1 MVHLL
6 ADEAGDWLLASVSQ
20 GGNVVN
26 GERGAV
32 AWDPPFLHFDTEWGI
47 IAEASSF
54 WSREAQALQLF
65 VDTANLDAA
74 RKALD
79 LGVVSGLTMNPAIL
93 SREGPI
99 DFVANLRAI
108 CDLPFESVLAQ
119 VISEDCAG
127 MVAEGMALAK
137 IGHSRI
143 FVKIPPTVEGIR
155 AVKELSSQ
163 GIGTAVTGANTLAGC
178 LLGARAGAGWVI
190 SYLGYTDTYDPA
202 AADRPRQV
210 KAMFGH
216 YGYVTKL
223 MLAVRT
229 PRQAVDGA
237 LAGADACTMSFDAL
251 RELYVD
257 LTTEKRLADFLSQWR
272 RVFGDRNWITG

>member
-1 MVHLL
+1 LRREHRS
-6 ADEAGDWLLASVSQ
+6 ARVSPSA
-20 GGNVVN
+20 
-26 GERGAV
+26 AV
-32 AWDPPFLHFDTEWGI
+32 AACRLIGSPFLHFGTEWGI
-47 IAEASSF
+47 IAAASDAQHL
-54 WSREAQALQLF
+54 EAQVLQLF
-65 VDTANLDAA
+65 VDTANLDTA

-99 DFVANLRAI
+99 DFVANLKAI
-108 CDLPFESVLAQ
+108 CELPFESVLAQ

-127 MVAEGMALAK
+127 MVAEGRALVE
-137 IGHSRI
+137 IGQGRI

-163 GIGTAVTGANTLAGC
+163 GVGTAVTGANTLAGC
-178 LLGARAGAGWVI
+178 LLGARAGADWVI

-202 AADRPRQV
+202 AADLPGQV

-216 YGYVTKL
+216 YGYPTKL

-237 LAGADACTMSFDAL
+237 LAGADACTMSLDTL

-257 LTTEKRLADFLSQWR
+257 LTTEKRTAEFMSQWR
-272 RVFGDRNWITG
+272 RVFGDRNWLTG